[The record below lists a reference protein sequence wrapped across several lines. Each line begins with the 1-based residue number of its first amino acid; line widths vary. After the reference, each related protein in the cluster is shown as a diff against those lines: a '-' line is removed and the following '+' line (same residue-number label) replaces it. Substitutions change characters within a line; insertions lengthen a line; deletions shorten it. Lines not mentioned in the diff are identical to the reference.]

1 MGALI
6 HPKGQTVTV
15 PAETEAYYL
24 DKGWTRAG
32 TKPDEPTPE
41 SVTPDKSWKN
51 EDLVTYAAEHSIDLG
66 GATKKDDLLAA
77 IAAGKPVEP
86 APQIDD
92 DGNPI
97 EPGPELDAD
106 GNPVTSAAPTGADSE

>member
-32 TKPDEPTPE
+32 TKPVEPTPE
-41 SVTPDKSWKN
+41 SVGPDKSWKN
-51 EDLVTYAAEHSIDLG
+51 EDLVTYAAEHSIDLD

-77 IAAGKPVEP
+77 IAVGKPIEP
-86 APQIDD
+86 APQLDD
-92 DGNPI
+92 DGNP
-97 EPGPELDAD
+97 
-106 GNPVTSAAPTGADSE
+106 VTPAAPTGADSE